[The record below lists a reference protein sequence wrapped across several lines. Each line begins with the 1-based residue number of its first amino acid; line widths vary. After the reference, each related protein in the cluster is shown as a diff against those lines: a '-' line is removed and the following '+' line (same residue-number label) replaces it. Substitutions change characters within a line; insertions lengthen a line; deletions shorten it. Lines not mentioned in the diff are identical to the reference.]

1 VEIKFFAP
9 GIPKQGGSKIAQP
22 VRRKGGQVVTYKDK
36 KGNDVP
42 LITVRDA
49 AKNQDW
55 RNSVSFAAHQAM
67 QGKGLM
73 AGPLRLVVYFY
84 MPRPKYHY
92 RTNGQLKP
100 DAPIY
105 HEKTPD
111 VDKLIRSTQDA
122 MKGITWRDDGQVAK
136 LEAIKLYECGNGCGA
151 EIEVMEIKAVV

>member
-1 VEIKFFAP
+1 MSVIGVDPGWAQAIKFFVP
-9 GIPKQGGSKIAQP
+9 GIPKPGGSKKAFYNPKMQRAII
-22 VRRKGGQVVTYKDK
+22 VDDCDKNKDWK
-36 KGNDVP
+36 TAVAF
-42 LITVRDA
+42 A
-49 AKNQDW
+49 AK
-55 RNSVSFAAHQAM
+55 QAM